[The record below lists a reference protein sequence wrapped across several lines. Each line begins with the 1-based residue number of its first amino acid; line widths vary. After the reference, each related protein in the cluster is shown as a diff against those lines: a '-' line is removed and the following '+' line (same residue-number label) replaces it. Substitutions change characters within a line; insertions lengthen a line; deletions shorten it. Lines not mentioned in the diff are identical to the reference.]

1 MTKIAIITEK
11 SSVSKPMAEAMGW
24 VKSGMGFVGKL
35 NGDDVTLN
43 HARGHLLTM
52 EDPDVIDPDLGWNSP
67 FKLAPLPR
75 AIRIVPIIEE
85 QKPGE
90 NKPLAQDYLS
100 AIGRALKDADE
111 VILATDADREGEYIG
126 WLILEHFGFKK
137 KVRRCWL
144 GEGMDEVSMKK
155 ALSNLLPSHEKKSL
169 ARAAEARARCDYA
182 YMYLVRLLTFYGRRG
197 VLGQYLGRGAG
208 RESVVSAGRVQSAAL
223 YMIYKLEMEIANFVP
238 KTFYNIFGNFGIAGA
253 TLESEYLPR
262 VTQEIV
268 DAAPPGIIWEPQ
280 GTESENKLPK
290 ARFTGTKEVQD
301 FKARLMAKA
310 ADAKVTE
317 YKEGKKEK
325 SPPITHDLVSA
336 KGALSKKCGINGDIA
351 QLVIEDLYEQGFI
364 SYPRTAHGELPNNL
378 YEPAERDVRLKCV
391 MGLPG
396 LSTAAQK
403 AMDIHGGKDN
413 DYKPFK
419 PAVYVSKKLE
429 HHGLI
434 PSNKP
439 VNASTLMRMTPR
451 KALNNKILHTG
462 QHMAEAY
469 TIIAESYVTALLP
482 PAVFATQR
490 IVFTVPTPDMMGEAQ
505 SRFSANAS
513 RIVDHGYLAI
523 MNLNANEATNLP
535 KLQTGASATV
545 EEVILKEGTT
555 KKPSRYSES
564 NFERALQKAAKEV
577 DDPELR
583 AFMADGSNKPE
594 GIGTPATRKD
604 IIPTLKARQYIK
616 SDSKGVF
623 FLEPKG
629 KEFIEFQATNKQH
642 FMYKIETTAE
652 WEGKLQ
658 DMTELED
665 DAQAIAMRDRFV
677 EDTFTVLEGYINWM
691 NDKFSKVELKELP
704 RVATTVTDR
713 MKDLIRSIS
722 ERKGIP
728 MPKGVLS
735 DPKKASEFLNEH
747 AAKSADGGSGGSSAP
762 SEAQLGYLAKVEA
775 AVGIKASDEVRADRK
790 LLSEFLDKHKNAMS
804 ATPPSEAQVKFAK
817 SLAAKLPADQQPP
830 ESVYQ
835 RMDECRKFIDKHK
848 SASGGSSG
856 GSSNGAR
863 GSARPA
869 SAKGKR

>member
-1 MTKIAIITEK
+1 MSRIAIITEK

-24 VKSGMGFVGKL
+24 VRTSRGFEGKL
-35 NGDDVTLN
+35 DGDDVVLG

-52 EDPDVIDPDLGWNSP
+52 EDPDEVDPELGWNNP
-67 FKLAPLPR
+67 HKLATLPR

-85 QKPGE
+85 QKPGDNRE
-90 NKPLAQDYLS
+90 LSQDRLK
-100 AIGRALKDADE
+100 ALGNILKDADE

-126 WLILEHFGFKK
+126 WLILEYFNFKG

-144 GEGMDEVSMKK
+144 GEGMDEVSMRK
-155 ALSNLLPSHEKKSL
+155 ALKNLLPAESKKSL

-182 YMYLVRLLTFYGRRG
+182 YMYLVRLLTYYGRRG
-197 VLGQYLGRGAG
+197 VLGDFLGRGQG

-223 YMIYKLEMEIANFVP
+223 YMIYKREMEINNFVP
-238 KTFYNIFGNFGIAGA
+238 KTFFNIFGNFGIEGA
-253 TLESEYLPR
+253 ILESEYLPR
-262 VTQEIV
+262 VTAEIV
-268 DAAPPGIIWEPQ
+268 DADPPGIILEQQ
-280 GTESENKLPK
+280 GSESDNKLPK
-290 ARFTGTKEVQD
+290 ARFTGVKEVQD
-301 FKARLMAKA
+301 FKARLLAKA
-310 ADAKVTE
+310 ADAKVVE

-325 SPPITHDLVSA
+325 TPPITHDLVSA

-378 YEPAERDVRLKCV
+378 YEPAERDPRLKCV

-396 LSTAAQK
+396 LSAAAQK
-403 AMDIHGGKDN
+403 ALDIHNGADK
-413 DYKPFK
+413 DYKAFK
-419 PAVYVSKKLE
+419 PAVFVGKKLE

-451 KALNNKILHTG
+451 KQVNNRTLHTG

-469 TIIAESYVTALLP
+469 TIIAESFVTAMLP

-490 IVFTVPTPDMMGEAQ
+490 IVFVVPTQDMMGEPQA
-505 SRFSANAS
+505 RFSANAS
-513 RIVDHGYLAI
+513 RIVDPGYLAI
-523 MNLNANEATNLP
+523 MGLKSDEATNLP
-535 KLQTGASATV
+535 KLQNGAPAV
-545 EEVILKEGTT
+545 VKEVILKEGTT
-555 KKPSRYSES
+555 KKPGRYSES

-604 IIPTLKARQYIK
+604 IIPTLKARGYIK
-616 SDSKGVF
+616 SDPKGVF

-629 KEFIEFQATNKQH
+629 KEYIEFQSRVEEH
-642 FMYKIETTAE
+642 WMYKIETTAE
-652 WEGKLQ
+652 WEGRLQ
-658 DMTELED
+658 DMAELED
-665 DAQAIAMRDRFV
+665 DQKAIAMRDAFV
-677 EDTFTVLEGYINWM
+677 EETLSNIEGYITRM
-691 NDKFSKVELKELP
+691 NERFSKVELKELP
-704 RVATTVTDR
+704 RIASVVTDR
-713 MKDLIRSIS
+713 MKEMIKRIAD
-722 ERKGIP
+722 RKGITLP
-728 MPKGVLS
+728 RGILS

-747 AAKSADGGSGGSSAP
+747 LPKPAEGAAAGSSAP
-762 SEAQLGYLAKVEA
+762 SDAQLGYLAKVEA

-804 ATPPSEAQVKFAK
+804 ATPPSEAQIKFAK

-848 SASGGSSG
+848 NASGGSSG
-856 GSSNGAR
+856 GSSSGAR
-863 GSARPA
+863 GAARP
-869 SAKGKR
+869 SSTKGKR

>member
-1 MTKIAIITEK
+1 MSRITIITEK

-24 VKSGMGFVGKL
+24 VRTARGFEGKL
-35 NGDDVTLN
+35 NGDDVVLT

-52 EDPDVIDPDLGWNSP
+52 EDPDDVDPELGWNNP
-67 FKLAPLPR
+67 FKLAPIPR

-85 QKPGE
+85 QKSGE
-90 NKPLAQDYLS
+90 NKELSQDRLK
-100 AIGRALKDADE
+100 AIGQALKDADE

-144 GEGMDEVSMKK
+144 GEGMDEVSMRK
-155 ALSNLLPSHEKKSL
+155 ALQNLLPAESKKSL

-182 YMYLVRLLTFYGRRG
+182 YMYLVRLLTYYGRRG
-197 VLGQYLGRGAG
+197 VLGDHLGRGQG

-223 YMIYKLEMEIANFVP
+223 YMIYKREMEITNFVP
-238 KTFYNIFGNFGIAGA
+238 KTFFNIFGNFGIEGV

-268 DAAPPGIIWEPQ
+268 DADPPGIIWEAQ

-290 ARFTGTKEVQD
+290 ARFTGVKEVQD
-301 FKARLMAKA
+301 FKARLLAKA
-310 ADAKVTE
+310 ADAKVAE

-336 KGALSKKCGINGDIA
+336 KAALSKKCGINGDVA

-378 YEPAERDVRLKCV
+378 YEPAERDTRLKCV

-396 LSTAAQK
+396 LSAAAQR
-403 AMDIHGGKDN
+403 ALDIHAGSDKQ
-413 DYKPFK
+413 YKAFK
-419 PAVYVSKKLE
+419 PAVFVSKKLE

-439 VNASTLMRMTPR
+439 VNASALMRMTPR
-451 KALNNKILHTG
+451 KQVNNRVLHTG
-462 QHMAEAY
+462 LHMAEAY
-469 TIIAESYVTALLP
+469 TIIAESYVTAMLP

-490 IVFTVPTPDMMGEAQ
+490 IVFVVPTQDMMGEPQA
-505 SRFSANAS
+505 RFSANAS
-513 RIVDHGYLAI
+513 RIVDPGYLGI
-523 MNLNANEATNLP
+523 MNLKSDEATNLP
-535 KLQTGASATV
+535 KLQNGASAVV
-545 EEVILKEGTT
+545 EEVVLKEGTT

-604 IIPTLKARQYIK
+604 IVPTLKARGYIK
-616 SDSKGVF
+616 SDNKGVF

-629 KEFIEFQATNKQH
+629 KEYIEFQADCQEH
-642 FMYKIETTAE
+642 WMYKIETTAE

-658 DMTELED
+658 DMAELED
-665 DAQAIAMRDRFV
+665 DQSAIAMRDAFV
-677 EDTFTVLEGYINWM
+677 EETLTNIEGYIKRINERY
-691 NDKFSKVELKELP
+691 SKVELKLLP
-704 RVATTVTDR
+704 RVASVVTDR
-713 MKDLIRSIS
+713 MKAAIKSIA
-722 ERKGIP
+722 ERKGIALP
-728 MPKGVLS
+728 RGILT

-747 AAKSADGGSGGSSAP
+747 APKPADDGTGGSSAP
-762 SEAQLGYLAKVEA
+762 SDAQLSFLAKVEA
-775 AVGIKASDEVRADRK
+775 AVGIKASDEVKADRK
-790 LLSEFLDKHKNAMS
+790 LLSDFLNTHKDAMS
-804 ATPPSEAQVKFAK
+804 ATPPSEAQIKFAK

-848 SASGGSSG
+848 NAAGGSKGGSSG
-856 GSSNGAR
+856 GAR
-863 GSARPA
+863 GSARQ
-869 SAKGKR
+869 SSTKGKR